1 MVGWLGAIDL
11 GAVETVL
18 VVVYMRQRVF
28 QLMDRY
34 DVR

>member
-18 VVVYMRQRVF
+18 VVVYMRQMF